1 MDSIT
6 SFFHMGGYGA
16 YVWPSFVITLVV
28 LGALFAHSLSFLRAG
43 ETALKELQDEKAPA
57 EDEASDEA

>member
-28 LGALFAHSLSFLRAG
+28 LGALFANSLSFLRAG
-43 ETALKELQDEKAPA
+43 ETALKELQDGDVAIK
-57 EDEASDEA
+57 DEASDEA

>member
-1 MDSIT
+1 
-6 SFFHMGGYGA
+6 MGGYGA

-28 LGALFAHSLSFLRAG
+28 LGALFANSLSFLRAG
-43 ETALKELQDEKAPA
+43 ETALKELQDEDVAT